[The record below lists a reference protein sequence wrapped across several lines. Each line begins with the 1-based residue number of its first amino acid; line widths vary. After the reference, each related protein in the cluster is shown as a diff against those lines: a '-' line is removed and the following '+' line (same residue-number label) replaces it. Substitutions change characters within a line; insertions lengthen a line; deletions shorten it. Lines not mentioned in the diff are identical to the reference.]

1 MRLKICVV
9 LALII
14 CLIFIPTIANATVA
28 FKIGDNTY
36 TQNGQLVNMDAAP
49 YLKSGRVFVPVRYI
63 AESLGA
69 YVLYQD
75 GYIRITKQDKA
86 IELNVGSK
94 SIRLNDS
101 ITNQMDVEVELKNGR
116 TYLPA
121 RYVAEG
127 LGATIS
133 WNEQTAM
140 VTITPPKPES
150 PVLLPDGSNVEENF
164 QKNVQQAQQA
174 DQSSTDLSWLSPEA
188 QALINA
194 IREYRQ
200 NNPVYIPFPAG
211 TPTTGTITRRYY
223 GFSTG
228 HWIKRNYSGEFI
240 ELEDRSLWQIH
251 SLDKIH
257 TRLWLPV
264 DNITVIESDNYSYP
278 YFLINQSTGDCVYAK
293 FLSK

>member
-140 VTITPPKPES
+140 VTITPPKPVI
-150 PVLLPDGSNVEENF
+150 PILLPDGSNVEEVIYAAAL
-164 QKNVQQAQQA
+164 KGIDMA
-174 DQSSTDLSWLSPEA
+174 WLRNIDFSRMD
-188 QALINA
+188 NN
-194 IREYRQ
+194 Q
-200 NNPVYIPFPAG
+200 NNLKSNKQ
-211 TPTTGTITRRYY
+211 TSRR
-223 GFSTG
+223 
-228 HWIKRNYSGEFI
+228 
-240 ELEDRSLWQIH
+240 
-251 SLDKIH
+251 
-257 TRLWLPV
+257 
-264 DNITVIESDNYSYP
+264 
-278 YFLINQSTGDCVYAK
+278 
-293 FLSK
+293 